1 MTKFLQRATIAVG
14 VAGLALGLAACGGQP
29 APAASASTSGPGST
43 GAGLTGE
50 VVVDGSSTVEPLT
63 SAAATMFR
71 SVQPGVNV
79 TVATSGTGGGFKRF
93 CANETDISD
102 ASRQIKDE
110 EAAAC
115 AAAGVK
121 YTEIV
126 IANDGLSVVVNPAND
141 WAKCLTVEQLAKI
154 WGPDSEGKVTSWKQV
169 DASFP
174 DEPLALYGAGTDSG
188 TFDYFTG
195 AINGKE
201 GAIRTD
207 YTPSEDDNLT
217 VQGVTGAKG
226 AMGFFGLSYAEENPD
241 KVKIV
246 PVDGGS
252 GCVTPSKAT
261 VQDGSYKPLSRPLF
275 LYVNQAKYAS
285 SAALREFLKFYVD
298 NESKAAAD
306 ALFVDLTDAQQETA
320 KKELASLTTG

>member
-1 MTKFLQRATIAVG
+1 MKILQRSMLVVG
-14 VAGLALGLAACGGQP
+14 ASSLALALAACGGQGSP
-29 APAASASTSGPGST
+29 QAAGSSG
-43 GAGLTGE
+43 GLSGD

-71 SVQPGVNV
+71 DKEPGVNV

-102 ASRQIKDE
+102 ASRPIKDE

-115 AAAGVK
+115 ATAGVK

-141 WAKCLTVEQLAKI
+141 WAKCLTVAQLATI
-154 WGPDSEGKVTSWKQV
+154 WGPASEGKVTSWKQV
-169 DASFP
+169 DPSFP
-174 DEPLALYGAGTDSG
+174 DEKLALYGAGTDSG

-226 AMGFFGLSYAEENPD
+226 AMGFFGLSYAEENPKD
-241 KVKIV
+241 VKIV
-246 PVDGGS
+246 QVDGGA
-252 GCVTPSKAT
+252 GCVTPSKQT

-275 LYVNQAKYAS
+275 LYVNQAKYADN
-285 SAALREFLKFYVD
+285 AALRAFLEFYLD
-298 NESKAAAD
+298 NEAQVAKD
-306 ALFVDLTDAQQETA
+306 ALFVDLTDEQQKKA
-320 KKELASLTTG
+320 KQELASLAG